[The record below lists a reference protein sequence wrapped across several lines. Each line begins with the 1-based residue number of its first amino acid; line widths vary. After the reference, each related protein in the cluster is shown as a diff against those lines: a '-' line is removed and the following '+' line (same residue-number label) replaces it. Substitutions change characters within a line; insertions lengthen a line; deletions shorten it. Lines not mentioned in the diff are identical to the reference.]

1 MSGSSGGLRTA
12 AREWQ
17 VFLGGR
23 YRRYL
28 GIGVSSAAVSAL
40 AGDGLTIPLLLA
52 LGAHPAVATVIGVLP
67 FAFSAAQLLVPRLLR
82 RFDGNL
88 RAVTLAILFVGETRG
103 FILAVLTFLAWAG
116 AIPRP
121 VAIVAIGL
129 VMSLAGAA
137 TTIGG
142 TNLLAWYGAILP
154 DSERRFVAPRV
165 MGTTLGLGAVLLLPV
180 AILVQ
185 LAYVSLGLRVYGLVF
200 LVAGAAGLLELLVL
214 RRLPRPGRVLVARPR
229 STSPAGPQAGPQAV
243 APATSAAPGAPRA
256 LNGPVAAGETVAPG
270 STPALRRFLR
280 SISVAAFGAGFGP
293 YLSIY
298 ALSVLHLTPAFAI
311 LLAALSSA
319 ASLVSATVVG
329 GMLSRGSASRTLR
342 VSFLLRGGS
351 MLLGLLAFPGNPA
364 AWFVLCIVAIIVSA
378 GAAAGTLSANE
389 RLMRLVPGPELLH
402 AQGRFVAGSALGMTL
417 GQSANA
423 AILAVLPLGF
433 PAFAIL
439 FAVSGLTRFVTA
451 AQADVSAQWSSS
463 TMAHR
468 VDDLQGPPRP

>member
-1 MSGSSGGLRTA
+1 MSGSSGGLHTA

-88 RAVTLAILFVGETRG
+88 RTVTLAILFVGETRG
-103 FILAVLTFLAWAG
+103 FILAMLTFLAWAG

-214 RRLPRPGRVLVARPR
+214 RRLPRPGRVLVARSPR
-229 STSPAGPQAGPQAV
+229 ESPARSRGGPAAGDLV
-243 APATSAAPGAPRA
+243 AGGPGTAAAPGA
-256 LNGPVAAGETVAPG
+256 VAAPAVPG
-270 STPALRRFLR
+270 ATPALQRFLR
-280 SISVAAFGAGFGP
+280 SISIAAFGAGFGP

-298 ALSVLHLTPAFAI
+298 ALSVLHLSPAFAI

-319 ASLVSATVVG
+319 ASLVTATIVG
-329 GMLSRGSASRTLR
+329 GMLSKGSASRTLR

-351 MLLGLLAFPGNPA
+351 MLLGLLAFPGNPV

-463 TMAHR
+463 TMAYR

>member
-1 MSGSSGGLRTA
+1 MSSSSGGLRTA

-103 FILAVLTFLAWAG
+103 FILAMLTFLAWAG

-214 RRLPRPGRVLVARPR
+214 RRLPRPGRVLVARSPR
-229 STSPAGPQAGPQAV
+229 ESPARSRGGSAAGDLVAGGPGTA
-243 APATSAAPGAPRA
+243 AAPGA
-256 LNGPVAAGETVAPG
+256 AAAPAVPG
-270 STPALRRFLR
+270 ATPALQRFLR
-280 SISVAAFGAGFGP
+280 SISIAAFGAGFGP

-298 ALSVLHLTPAFAI
+298 ALSVLHLSPAFAI

-319 ASLVSATVVG
+319 ASLVTATIVG
-329 GMLSRGSASRTLR
+329 GMLSKGSASRTLR

-351 MLLGLLAFPGNPA
+351 MLLGLLAFPGNPV

-463 TMAHR
+463 TMAYR

>member
-1 MSGSSGGLRTA
+1 MLQPSLNIKA
-12 AREWQ
+12 VIKKWQ

-214 RRLPRPGRVLVARPR
+214 RRLPRPGRVLVARSPR
-229 STSPAGPQAGPQAV
+229 ESPARSRGGPAAGDLV
-243 APATSAAPGAPRA
+243 AGGPGTAAAPGA
-256 LNGPVAAGETVAPG
+256 VAAPAVPG
-270 STPALRRFLR
+270 ATPALQRFLR
-280 SISVAAFGAGFGP
+280 SISIAAFGAGFGP

-298 ALSVLHLTPAFAI
+298 ALSVLHLSPAFAI

-319 ASLVSATVVG
+319 ASLVTATIVG
-329 GMLSRGSASRTLR
+329 GMLSKGSASRTLR

-351 MLLGLLAFPGNPA
+351 MLLGLLAFPGNPV

>member
-1 MSGSSGGLRTA
+1 MSGSNAGLRTA

-52 LGAHPAVATVIGVLP
+52 LGAHPAVATAIGVLP

-88 RAVTLAILFVGETRG
+88 RAVTLGILFVGETRG
-103 FILAVLTFLAWAG
+103 FILGVVTFLAWAG

-154 DSERRFVAPRV
+154 DPERRFVAPRV

-185 LAYVSLGLRVYGLVF
+185 LAYASLGLRVYGFVF
-200 LVAGAAGLLELLVL
+200 LVAGAAGLFELLVL
-214 RRLPRPGRVLVARPR
+214 RRLPRPGRVLVAGAR
-229 STSPAGPQAGPQAV
+229 STAAGP
-243 APATSAAPGAPRA
+243 AAPP
-256 LNGPVAAGETVAPG
+256 

-298 ALSVLHLTPAFAI
+298 ALSVLHLSPAFAI

-364 AWFVLCIVAIIVSA
+364 AWFVLCLVAIIVSA

-389 RLMRLVPGPELLH
+389 RLMRLVPGPELIH
-402 AQGRFVAGSALGMTL
+402 AQGQFVAGSALGMTL

-423 AILAVLPLGF
+423 VILAVLPLGF
-433 PAFAIL
+433 PTFALL

-451 AQADVSAQWSSS
+451 VQADVSAQWSSS
-463 TMAHR
+463 TTAYR
-468 VDDLQGPPRP
+468 VEDLKGPPRP